1 MKSFIKTLKISY
13 PFIKFEES
21 ENYYWSPDKKIIFYK
36 NNEDENNQESKWAIL
51 HELGHALLGHLN
63 YGGDYSL
70 LRKEAEA
77 WEEAK
82 KLANQFNIK
91 IKENHIQ
98 DCLDTYRDWIYKRSI
113 CPKCSTK
120 CLQKN
125 DFTHYVCH
133 NCHKQWKVTSS
144 RFCRAY
150 RISKDQEKQKVF
162 I

>member
-1 MKSFIKTLKISY
+1 MKNFIKILKTNY
-13 PFIKFEES
+13 PGIKFEES
-21 ENYYWSPDKKIIFYK
+21 DSFYWSPDKKIIFYK
-36 NNEDENNQESKWAIL
+36 QNKNEIESTWAIL
-51 HELGHALLGHLN
+51 HELGHALLGHIN

-82 KLANQFNIK
+82 KIAKKFSIK
-91 IKENHIQ
+91 INEDHIQ

-125 DFTHYVCH
+125 DFNHYVCH
-133 NCHKQWKVTSS
+133 NCHTQWKVTSS

-150 RISKDQEKQKVF
+150 RISKYQHKQKLL

>member
-1 MKSFIKTLKISY
+1 MKNFIKTLETSY
-13 PFIKFEES
+13 PNIKFKMSES
-21 ENYYWSPDKKIIFYK
+21 FYWSPDKNVIFYK
-36 NNEDENNQESKWAIL
+36 DAENEIESIWALL
-51 HELGHALLGHLN
+51 HELGHALLGHIN

-82 KLANQFNIK
+82 KLAKKFSIK
-91 IKENHIQ
+91 INEDHIQ

-125 DFTHYVCH
+125 DFKHYICH
-133 NCHKQWKVTSS
+133 NCHMQWKVTSS

-150 RISKDQEKQKVF
+150 RISKDQDIQK
-162 I
+162 ILI